1 MCDMAAS
8 PCIQCRVDPQTKA
21 ALRALAGRQGLTESA
36 LLKRLVE
43 LMLQTANAAQETT
56 MVAASRAL
64 RDSRLSIRLAPDDQ
78 RLLRERA
85 RARGIPAATYL
96 SVLARAHLRELAPLP
111 KPELLALERSV
122 SELGRIG
129 KNINQIARAANQGE
143 LVTAPGRDDLRA
155 ILRVCEALRDHV
167 KGLLQAN
174 LKSWRQGYADQNG

>member
-1 MCDMAAS
+1 MFDMAAS

-21 ALRALAGRQGLTESA
+21 ALRSLAGRQGLTESA
-36 LLKRLVE
+36 LLKRLVA
-43 LMLQTANAAQETT
+43 LMLQTANAAQGT
-56 MVAASRAL
+56 MIVAESHAP
-64 RDSRLSIRLAPDDQ
+64 RDVRLSIRIAPDDQ

-96 SVLARAHLRELAPLP
+96 SILARAHLRGLTPLP
-111 KPELLALERSV
+111 KAELLALERSV

-129 KNINQIARAANQGE
+129 RNINQIACAANQGE
-143 LVTAPGRDDLRA
+143 RVSAPGRDDLKA

-174 LKSWRQGYADQNG
+174 LKSWRQGYADQDG